1 MSLYDDHVDRLKM
14 NVEQLKIKI
23 AALEKE
29 AAHLAAQSYS
39 QSNPGAVMERRDV
52 ARDLRR
58 TYKQLEELSR
68 PACTK
73 CTATC
78 TQSEDPQTIAQE
90 R

>member
-1 MSLYDDHVDRLKM
+1 M
-14 NVEQLKIKI
+14 NAEQLKLKI

-29 AAHLAAQSYS
+29 AARLAAQPYS
-39 QSNPGAVMERRDV
+39 QSNPGAVMERRDI

-58 TYKQLEELSR
+58 AYKQLEELNHQ
-68 PACTK
+68 PACTEY
-73 CTATC
+73 TAAC

>member
-1 MSLYDDHVDRLKM
+1 MSLYGDHVDRLKM
-14 NVEQLKIKI
+14 NAEQLKIKI

-29 AAHLAAQSYS
+29 AARLAAQPYS

-58 TYKQLEELSR
+58 VIKQLEEISR
-68 PACTK
+68 PVYTE
-73 CTATC
+73 CTAAC